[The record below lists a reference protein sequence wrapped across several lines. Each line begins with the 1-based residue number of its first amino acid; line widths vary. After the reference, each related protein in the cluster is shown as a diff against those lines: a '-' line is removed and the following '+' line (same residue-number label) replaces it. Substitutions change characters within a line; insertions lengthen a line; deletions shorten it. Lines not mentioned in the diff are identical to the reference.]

1 MPRSWPLPRKTN
13 VWVQKPNPCGHSI
26 ENCMPLTLILRD
38 VMGIAHTKREAKRI
52 LHSRKIMVDGKIE
65 TDIGR
70 GVGLMDVLTIG
81 ENNYRCIIDTNG
93 KLRYRQ
99 IAKKSAATKICRVAG
114 KSTVKGGITQ
124 LHLHDGRNILL
135 DAKSDYK
142 TGDSIVIS
150 LPDQKIKKHLP
161 IKEGA
166 LAYLTGGSHIGETA
180 KVVESIVK
188 RSSKANETIFD
199 NFGTVSEYV
208 FIIENEK
215 DLPLEDEK

>member
-1 MPRSWPLPRKTN
+1 
-13 VWVQKPNPCGHSI
+13 
-26 ENCMPLTLILRD
+26 
-38 VMGIAHTKREAKRI
+38 
-52 LHSRKIMVDGKIE
+52 
-65 TDIGR
+65 
-70 GVGLMDVLTIG
+70 
-81 ENNYRCIIDTNG
+81 
-93 KLRYRQ
+93 
-99 IAKKSAATKICRVAG
+99 
-114 KSTVKGGITQ
+114 VKGGITQ